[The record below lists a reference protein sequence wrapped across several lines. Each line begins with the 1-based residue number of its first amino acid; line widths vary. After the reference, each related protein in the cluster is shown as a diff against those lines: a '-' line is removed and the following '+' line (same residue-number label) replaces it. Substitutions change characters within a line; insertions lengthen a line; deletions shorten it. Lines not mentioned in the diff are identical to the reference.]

1 MIIVLVVLVG
11 MRVRMN
17 GLPHRYILVVVAHF
31 SLPLFLQVTV
41 VMLLHSMNQKMIII
55 IRNLSFSLKRA
66 VGALKLTT
74 GSFSVTFD
82 HIDYNKSNV

>member
-55 IRNLSFSLKRA
+55 IPNPSFSLKRA
-66 VGALKLTT
+66 VGDRSLLI
-74 GSFSVTFD
+74 SFSVTFP
-82 HIDYNKSNV
+82 HIDYYKSNV